1 MKIISFFIFLNIYQ
15 SPNKTLSYSS
25 AKKWLK
31 GNDIKN
37 IIYGNETSI
46 TNLNCEHIVPQSYL
60 KKYNIDKKSRSD
72 LHILYLT
79 IPKINTHRQNYKFNN
94 LYNNYIPLDENGNKY
109 TNKIHHCK
117 KNSRLREFEPP
128 EKSKGKVAR
137 SVGYFY
143 WNYSPVFED
152 KLLDRK
158 LLILWNKE
166 YKVTKEEKERNE
178 EIFKIQKN
186 KNIFIEYPILVPILF
201 SSPIF
206 FLRKTINNS
215 RYKNIK

>member
-1 MKIISFFIFLNIYQ
+1 MKIISFFIFLNIYR
-15 SPNKTLSYSS
+15 SPNKILSYSS

-37 IIYGNETSI
+37 IIYGNDTSI
-46 TNLNCEHIVPQSYL
+46 SSLNCEHIVPQSFL

-79 IPKINTHRQNYKFNN
+79 NSRLNSHRQNYKFNN
-94 LYNNYIPLDENGNKY
+94 LYYNYILLDEKGNKNT
-109 TNKIHHCK
+109 TNTHCK
-117 KNSRLREFEPP
+117 KDTKKREFEPP
-128 EKSKGKVAR
+128 EKSKGKIAR

-152 KLLDRK
+152 KLLNRK
-158 LLILWNKE
+158 LLVDWNRQ

-178 EIFKIQKN
+178 EIFKVQKN
-186 KNIFIEYPILVPILF
+186 KNIFIQYPILVPILF

-206 FLRKTINNS
+206 FLIKTINYS